1 MIATADAA
9 QTAAAI
15 RAIGAAILDLLDA
28 ADEMDAVIADAPEE
42 HRLRARAQCGAIR
55 GQVNLTQFGDIALG
69 IALVHAARA
78 AIAIAAIVGALNA
91 RDRPVVK
98 EERARVS
105 EEAAKKDDRAQT
117 ARRTVTDDNARI
129 MLQRWYRD

>member
-42 HRLRARAQCGAIR
+42 HRLRARAVVISTELAAQRMAAE
-55 GQVNLTQFGDIALG
+55 VAALTGEL
-69 IALVHAARA
+69 RA
-78 AIAIAAIVGALNA
+78 A
-91 RDRPVVK
+91 
-98 EERARVS
+98 
-105 EEAAKKDDRAQT
+105 
-117 ARRTVTDDNARI
+117 
-129 MLQRWYRD
+129 LQAWSGSRW